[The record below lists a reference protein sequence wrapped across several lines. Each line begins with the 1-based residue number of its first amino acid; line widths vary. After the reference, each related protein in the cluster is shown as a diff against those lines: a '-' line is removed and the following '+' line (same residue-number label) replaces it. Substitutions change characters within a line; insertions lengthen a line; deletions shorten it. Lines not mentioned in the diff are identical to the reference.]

1 MLVLREAGQVVVGE
15 DVFRAALRAR
25 GVVQHRVQLAPMNA
39 EFGKGVAGELAA
51 RLAVNELPV
60 AVEKRALLV
69 FHRNGAQ
76 RVLQPERR
84 EFAHAVGE

>member
-1 MLVLREAGQVVVGE
+1 MIGE

-25 GVVQHRVQLAPMNA
+25 GIVQHGVQLATVNTALRKRIAA
-39 EFGKGVAGELAA
+39 EQTP
-51 RLAVNELPV
+51 RLAVNELAV
-60 AVEKRALLV
+60 AVEKRAFLV

-76 RVLQPERR
+76 RVLQPEGR